1 MRQSK
6 IKLHNSNNGQN
17 HEFVNIYFKL
27 ILIIRDITWLYKIEN
42 KQVYLSVP
50 QLASQFHD
58 EPKFL

>member
-6 IKLHNSNNGQN
+6 IKLHNSNNGKN

-27 ILIIRDITWLYKIEN
+27 ILIIRYITWLYKIEN